1 MSLAQIEWSES
12 VFVLFFLFFFL
23 NCERHKESPQT
34 RVLLHWV
41 YSLWVGEELAIERPL
56 PTIGSNGM

>member
-12 VFVLFFLFFFL
+12 VFVLFFLFFFF